1 MTEDAVLAEGIDKG
15 VAERAGHEGAAPQEG
30 TGEDGAGAQA
40 PHDADGELRQRHVE
54 GGQQQGVGEESP
66 SSDGHGAAD
75 AAQRLSSACEGGK
88 VVVLLKA
95 TGDAPILKQSKFK
108 VNATDRVAKV
118 ADFVRKNV
126 KKDAVY
132 LYIASTFQPAADRLL
147 GDLFDSYGTGGKLVF
162 QYATTP
168 AWG

>member
-1 MTEDAVLAEGIDKG
+1 MEGVSEGETEHSGAPPQQSAGEAGADAPKSQPEGDAQQQREQSTQDEEEEEQKQTG
-15 VAERAGHEGAAPQEG
+15 DVGPARAAADTLEAAP
-30 TGEDGAGAQA
+30 
-40 PHDADGELRQRHVE
+40 
-54 GGQQQGVGEESP
+54 S
-66 SSDGHGAAD
+66 
-75 AAQRLSSACEGGK
+75 LSSACEGGK

-126 KKDAVY
+126 KKGAVY
-132 LYIASTFQPAADRLL
+132 LYIASTFQPASDRLL

>member
-15 VAERAGHEGAAPQEG
+15 VAERAGHEGAGPQEG
-30 TGEDGAGAQA
+30 AGEDGAGAQA

-54 GGQQQGVGEESP
+54 GGQQQ
-66 SSDGHGAAD
+66 GAAD